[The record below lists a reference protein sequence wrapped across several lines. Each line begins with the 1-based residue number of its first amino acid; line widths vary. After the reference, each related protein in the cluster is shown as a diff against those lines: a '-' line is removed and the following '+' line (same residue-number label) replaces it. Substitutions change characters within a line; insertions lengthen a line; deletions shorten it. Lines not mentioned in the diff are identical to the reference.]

1 MSEHV
6 APDPR
11 TAWRQELPA
20 LIGPSVTLRE
30 PQQADLEG
38 VLEVLLTAES
48 VHFGIDGEM
57 TDGTNLDVP
66 LLEIHTTGGRTA
78 VDAIDR
84 MAADASVS
92 AMIIRIDSPG
102 GTTTGSERLHDELR
116 RLAKKKP
123 VVAVV
128 GSMAASGGYIAAM
141 GADRILARGNSLVG
155 SIGVLFQ
162 YPNVVSLLDKVGV
175 KMESVKSSPLKAAP
189 SGYEPTSPEARAA
202 LNALVVDSYDWFKAM
217 VKDRRAMSDAELAAV
232 SDGRVFTGRQ
242 GLGLKLVDAIGGERE
257 AIEWLEAEKGV
268 AKKLP
273 VREWKK
279 GRSLERLGLL
289 GASAEIARFA
299 GLTGL
304 ADTLQRNAAT
314 GEAQLLD
321 GLLAIWQVEPAQ

>member
-1 MSEHV
+1 
-6 APDPR
+6 
-11 TAWRQELPA
+11 
-20 LIGPSVTLRE
+20 
-30 PQQADLEG
+30 
-38 VLEVLLTAES
+38 
-48 VHFGIDGEM
+48 
-57 TDGTNLDVP
+57 
-66 LLEIHTTGGRTA
+66 
-78 VDAIDR
+78 
-84 MAADASVS
+84 
-92 AMIIRIDSPG
+92 
-102 GTTTGSERLHDELR
+102 
-116 RLAKKKP
+116 
-123 VVAVV
+123 
-128 GSMAASGGYIAAM
+128 
-141 GADRILARGNSLVG
+141 
-155 SIGVLFQ
+155 VLFQ

-242 GLGLKLVDAIGGERE
+242 GIGLKLVDAIGGERE

-299 GLTGL
+299 GLGGL
-304 ADTLQRNAAT
+304 ADALQRNAAA